1 MFTGVLFM
9 PLRRKYERRIRTTS
23 SQRRYSVKKGVLK
36 KQLFADVVKDF
47 VYFSGKHLCWSL
59 FLIKLQPSQNVQTHL
74 ICPLLPTNCLSVFD
88 HFVRP
93 AALLKR
99 DFNTGFFL
107 WNLQDIS
114 EHLRTT
120 ASGTTDLVLPWAMK
134 YHC

>member
-36 KQLFADVVKDF
+36 KQLFANVVKDF
-47 VYFSGKHLCWSL
+47 AYFSGKHLCWSL
-59 FLIKLQPSQNVQTHL
+59 FLIKLQASQNFQTHL
-74 ICPLLPTNCLSVFD
+74 FVRCCQQIFWVFD

-114 EHLRTT
+114 EHLQTT
-120 ASGTTDLVLPWAMK
+120 TSGTTDLVLPWVMK